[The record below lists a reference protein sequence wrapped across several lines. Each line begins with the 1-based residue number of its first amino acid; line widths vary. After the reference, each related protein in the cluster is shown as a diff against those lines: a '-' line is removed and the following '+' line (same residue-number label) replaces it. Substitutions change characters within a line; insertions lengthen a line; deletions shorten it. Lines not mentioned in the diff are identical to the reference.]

1 MTKQLLHFTADWCN
15 PCKKIKP
22 IIEEY
27 VLENSDVEYVVVD
40 VDNNFQMA
48 KEYNVL
54 SVPTIVV
61 MIDGLVFKRHSGILT
76 KDILADL
83 FK

>member
-61 MIDGLVFKRHSGILT
+61 MIDGLVFKRHNGILT

>member
-48 KEYNVL
+48 KEHNVL
-54 SVPTIVV
+54 SVPTIIV
-61 MIDGLVFKRHSGILT
+61 MIDGLVFKRHNGILT
-76 KDILADL
+76 KDILIDL